1 MVKTVGCSGL
11 PTCDNRLG
19 PGNGG
24 GRTNV
29 KPQPLMR
36 DPVETSLLYRPVPE
50 DIGGESVS
58 RRIPQ
63 QAWRD
68 ELDARKDERRKTTGS
83 EARNAARI
91 GHVEV
96 SRSPM
101 TRHQIG
107 REPCRARGWE

>member
-1 MVKTVGCSGL
+1 MLRRPPKSTRTDTLFPYTTLFRSPCCASNPAASASAKARCAGMVKTVGCSGL

-58 RRIPQ
+58 
-63 QAWRD
+63 
-68 ELDARKDERRKTTGS
+68 
-83 EARNAARI
+83 
-91 GHVEV
+91 
-96 SRSPM
+96 
-101 TRHQIG
+101 
-107 REPCRARGWE
+107 